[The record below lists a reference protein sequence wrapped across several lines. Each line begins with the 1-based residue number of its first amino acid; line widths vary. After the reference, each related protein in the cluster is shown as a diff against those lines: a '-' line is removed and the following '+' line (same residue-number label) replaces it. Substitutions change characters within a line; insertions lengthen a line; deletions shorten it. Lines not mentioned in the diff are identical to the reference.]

1 MILPPCLFVTSIHSA
16 NYIIKSQ
23 EYQWWQ
29 EQVAAA
35 AAEIALE
42 QNEAESRSSEYKNS

>member
-1 MILPPCLFVTSIHSA
+1 MILPPCLFVTSVKSA
-16 NYIIKSQ
+16 NDIIKSQ
-23 EYQWWQ
+23 ECQWGQ

-42 QNEAESRSSEYKNS
+42 QNEAESHSSEDKNS